1 MIPELETALLQFAV
15 TFKIQVLGDP
25 RMILIGSQNLPAR
38 EISEDYEKLESDAFR
53 SQNRIAE
60 MMQQVNMMA
69 IIDLFTEKMLQNIVY
84 TNGGTEDGKQIID
97 FTLESFDLFVSSP
110 NSCRLLCK
118 SQTVRQLIENH
129 VVRLKFCQ

>member
-53 SQNRIAE
+53 S
-60 MMQQVNMMA
+60 
-69 IIDLFTEKMLQNIVY
+69 
-84 TNGGTEDGKQIID
+84 
-97 FTLESFDLFVSSP
+97 
-110 NSCRLLCK
+110 
-118 SQTVRQLIENH
+118 
-129 VVRLKFCQ
+129 